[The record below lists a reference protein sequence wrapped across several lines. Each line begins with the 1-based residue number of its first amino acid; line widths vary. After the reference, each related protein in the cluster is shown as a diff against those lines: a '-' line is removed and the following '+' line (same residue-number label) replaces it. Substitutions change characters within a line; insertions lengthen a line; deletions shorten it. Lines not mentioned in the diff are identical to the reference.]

1 MKQIFFLI
9 GVLSIP
15 IVSIS
20 QVVTVIDK
28 TNLQPIEHVAIYSDN
43 ATDTAFTHIDGK
55 ADLSAFKGMQLMQ
68 FTHDDYFPK
77 FYSYSDI
84 ASGDVTIYL
93 SEKTISLEEVV
104 VAASRFE
111 QKAKNIAQPVQV
123 INSRELTFMN
133 QQTTADVMTQS
144 GNVMVQKSQ
153 LGGGSPVIRG
163 FETNKVLMV
172 VDGVRMNNAIYR
184 GGHLQNILTLD
195 NSIMNKVEIV
205 FGPGSVIYGSDAL
218 GGVMSFQTKNPI
230 LSENDKAFTKI
241 NGYTR
246 LSSAANE
253 FTGHADFSIA
263 NKKFGSLTSFT
274 YSNFGDLRQGNSRN
288 PFYGDWGKR
297 DFYVERINGQDST
310 LVNDDVNIQKQSG
323 YVQYDILQKFL
334 FKPSK
339 NVEHIVNL
347 QFSNTSDIP
356 RYDRLTQVS
365 GDDPK
370 YGQWYYGPQKRFFAS
385 YTLKL
390 ESNRGIYDNAQLII
404 GYQNVAE
411 SRHTRRYQEE
421 DLGHRTEQLNIV
433 TANFDFAKKVQKHEL
448 KYGVEG
454 WYNDVNSSAYSENV
468 NTGDRGTLDTRYPDG
483 GSSMQSIAGYITHSL
498 EINKNLILTDGLRLS
513 NVVLHANFKDTT
525 FFPFPFE
532 SVTQNNTALNGNI
545 GFVLKPGHDWRFT
558 LLGSSGFRAP
568 NVDDLSKVF
577 DSSPGT
583 VIVPNPDIKPEYTY
597 NLDFGFSKVIKDQI
611 TVGATMYYTAY
622 QDAITIMPAQF
633 DGQDSILYDGELSDV
648 TMNVNAKEAYIYG
661 FNAYINA
668 DITENFSI
676 TNTVNYTYGRIKA
689 DPGDMPLDHISPVF
703 GKSSFNLRIKQFR
716 GEFFVM
722 YSAAKASEDY
732 NLQGEDNHANSADP
746 INGYMPAWAT
756 LNLRTAY
763 QFSKHVQLQ
772 VAFDNMLDQNY
783 RVFASNIGS
792 PGRNISVTLRANM

>member
-1 MKQIFFLI
+1 MKQIRLLI
-9 GVLSIP
+9 LVLSISFT
-15 IVSIS
+15 SIS
-20 QVVTVIDK
+20 QVITVIDK
-28 TNLQPIEHVAIYSDN
+28 TNLQPIENVAIYSDN
-43 ATDTAFTHIDGK
+43 VKDTAFTHMDGK
-55 ADLSAFKGMQLMQ
+55 ADLSAFKGSELIQ
-68 FTHDDYFPK
+68 FIHDDYFPK

-111 QKAKNIAQPVQV
+111 EKAKNIAQPVQV
-123 INSRELTFMN
+123 ITSRELAFMN
-133 QQTTADVMTQS
+133 QQTTADVITQS

-230 LSENDKAFTKI
+230 LSENDKPFTKT

-246 LSSAANE
+246 YSSAANE

-263 NKKFGSLTSFT
+263 NKKLGSLTSFS
-274 YSNFGDLRQGNSRN
+274 YSNFGDLRQGGSRN

-297 DFYVERINGQDST
+297 KFYVERVNGQDST
-310 LVNDDVNIQKQSG
+310 FVNEQVNIQKQSG
-323 YVQYDILQKFL
+323 YTQYDILQKFM
-334 FKPSK
+334 FKPNK
-339 NVEHIVNL
+339 NIEHIVNL

-356 RYDRLTQVS
+356 RYDRLNQVS
-365 GDDPK
+365 GDHPK

-385 YTLKL
+385 YSLKL
-390 ESNRGIYDNAQLII
+390 KSNRTMYDQALFIV
-404 GYQNVAE
+404 GYQNIEE
-411 SRHTRRYQEE
+411 SRHTRRYQKE
-421 DLGHRTEQLNIV
+421 DLGHRTEQLDIV
-433 TANFDFAKKVQKHEL
+433 TANFDFAKKIGKNEF
-448 KYGVEG
+448 KYGIEG
-454 WYNDVNSSAYSENV
+454 WYNDVTSTAYTENIIS
-468 NTGDRGTLDTRYPDG
+468 GAIGTLDTRYPDG
-483 GSSMQSIAGYITHSL
+483 GSSMQSVAGYITHSI
-498 EINKNLILTDGLRLS
+498 EINQKLILTDGLRLS
-513 NVVLHANFKDTT
+513 NVVLNAHFKDTT

-545 GFVLKPGHDWRFT
+545 GLVLKPGHDWRFS

-577 DSSPGT
+577 DSSPGK

-597 NLDFGFSKVIKDQI
+597 NIDFGFSKVIKDQI
-611 TVGATMYYTAY
+611 TLGASMYYTAY
-622 QDAITIMPAQF
+622 QDAITIMSTSF
-633 DGQDSILYDGELSDV
+633 NGQDSILYDGELSEV

-661 FNAYINA
+661 FNMYLNA

-676 TNTVNYTYGRIKA
+676 TNTINYTYGRIKA
-689 DPGDMPLDHISPVF
+689 DPVDMPLDHISPVF

-722 YSAAKASEDY
+722 YSAAKISQDY
-732 NLQGEDNHANSADP
+732 NLQGEDNHVNSADP
-746 INGYMPAWAT
+746 IKGYTPAWAT
-756 LNLRTAY
+756 LNLRTAF
-763 QFSKHVQLQ
+763 QFSKHIQLQ
-772 VAFDNMLDQNY
+772 VALENMLDQNY

-792 PGRNISVTLRANM
+792 PGRNLSITLRANM